1 MTQEAGKKVAEN
13 SQDPVP
19 DHVRGWYNITTS
31 HTYIYHNNILDDYES
46 KAVEYWDGFYHQHH
60 NRLATTSIL
69 KLVYY

>member
-31 HTYIYHNNILDDYES
+31 HTYIIIIY
-46 KAVEYWDGFYHQHH
+46 
-60 NRLATTSIL
+60 
-69 KLVYY
+69 